1 MRFFPLAAVKIAVCR
16 KYPRYQLNTRVTV
29 LSKQTVMEV
38 VVPFKSKNN
47 PTYTSNVQNHSII
60 ILKSEVGALQATV
73 L

>member
-16 KYPRYQLNTRVTV
+16 KYPRYQLNTGVTV
-29 LSKQTVMEV
+29 LSKQSVMEV

-47 PTYTSNVQNHSII
+47 STYTSKVQNHSII
-60 ILKSEVGALQATV
+60 ILKSELAALQATV